1 MSPEPDPTV
10 RASDADRDAVAERL
24 REAHAEG
31 RLTVEEVGERLDAT
45 FAARTLGEL
54 RDLTRDLPETS
65 GRVARTGDEAEVARS
80 RGSGEVERSD
90 GGLRGAWGTW
100 VTAVLVT
107 SVIWFVSGLS
117 GTHWSFYWP
126 VWVAGPWGA
135 VLLARTLFAGR
146 R

>member
-80 RGSGEVERSD
+80 RGPGEVEHAD
-90 GGLRGAWGTW
+90 GGLRAAWGTW
-100 VTAVLVT
+100 GTAVLVT

-117 GTHWSFYWP
+117 GTDWSFYWP

-135 VLLARTLFAGR
+135 VLLARTLATR
-146 R
+146 RR